1 MQCFWAHTSKGAYMC
16 IHKINGILN
25 YFGFWLVTLNWHF
38 WHVWSW
44 HCFKSLH
51 EVFFGWP
58 NLCDLNFQAV
68 LVWRIG
74 YENTSL
80 GLHCC
85 SCALLSPL
93 LSTQF
98 RCWNLVWVSVSP
110 TVAWFLH
117 PMHHH
122 HHHHPCLQEKQNA
135 FLQVNPFQLAHKKKK
150 WEKKKK
156 EKWKRKNLNPPPPW
170 GVLIIII
177 LITL

>member
-1 MQCFWAHTSKGAYMC
+1 MKCFWAHTSKGAYMC
-16 IHKINGILN
+16 IHKINGTLN
-25 YFGFWLVTLNWHF
+25 YFGFWLVTLKWHF
-38 WHVWSW
+38 WHVWIYW

-85 SCALLSPL
+85 SGALLSPL

-98 RCWNLVWVSVSP
+98 RCWNLVWISVSP
-110 TVAWFLH
+110 NC
-117 PMHHH
+117 
-122 HHHHPCLQEKQNA
+122 CLVPACNA
-135 FLQVNPFQLAHKKKK
+135 SLSSSSMSARKKERFVQVNPFQLAHKKRKMRKK
-150 WEKKKK
+150 EKRETKKKK
-156 EKWKRKNLNPPPPW
+156 SQSTTPL
-170 GVLIIII
+170 GVCW
-177 LITL
+177 